1 MSHSL
6 PAHRMWH
13 TRPPCPSPTPGVYS
27 GSCPLS
33 RWCHPTISSSVIPF
47 SSCLQSFPASGSF
60 QMSQFFPSGG
70 QKYHIRWPK
79 LIKWIYF
86 WLHWVFVV
94 AHGLSLVA
102 VGRDYSSCGARA
114 SRCGGFSCC
123 RAQALGCQG
132 FSSFSSRALVHR
144 LSGCTHGR
152 SCSAAC
158 GIFLDQALNSVPCIG
173 RQILTQCYHQEYK
186 I

>member
-1 MSHSL
+1 MAHQTSLSIANSWSLLRLMSIESV
-6 PAHRMWH
+6 M
-13 TRPPCPSPTPGVYS
+13 PSNN
-27 GSCPLS
+27 LIL
-33 RWCHPTISSSVIPF
+33 CHPLLLLPSI
-47 SSCLQSFPASGSF
+47 
-60 QMSQFFPSGG
+60 FPSIRVFSNESVLP
-70 QKYHIRWPK
+70 IRWPK

-86 WLHWVFVV
+86 WLRWVFVV

-144 LSGCTHGR
+144 LSGCAHGR